1 MAEKR
6 RGAHDVPKP
15 GGDPRSGSRLRA
27 VYYIA
32 AAVLALLVPLIL
44 FGGLWIRQEFTK
56 NQRELEDYLEA
67 RATGLVQRADA
78 EIRQEITVLQAIA
91 ALPSLDEPDL
101 QSFQAQ
107 AARMV
112 AAMPQWIA
120 LAVVDPA
127 TGRQIVNSTVP
138 AGSELPPTMA
148 PDVVRR
154 VAESRQTAVRSGD
167 SEAEAFYKQHVV
179 LLFVPVVRDGA
190 VRQVLL
196 AAMRADTVQQILT
209 QQSNDPRLLL
219 VIVDERDR

>member
-1 MAEKR
+1 MADE
-6 RGAHDVPKP
+6 GTAAQAVPKA
-15 GGDPRSGSRLRA
+15 GGDPRRGSSLRA

-32 AAVLALLVPLIL
+32 AGVLALLVPLIL

-56 NQRELEDYLEA
+56 NQRELEEYLEA

-120 LAVVDPA
+120 LALVDPA
-127 TGRQIVNSTVP
+127 TGRQIVNSTAAV
-138 AGSELPPTMA
+138 GTELPSATA
-148 PDVVRR
+148 PDVVRH
-154 VAESRQTAVRSGD
+154 VAETRQTAVRTGD
-167 SEAEAFYKQHVV
+167 AQAEAFYQHHV
-179 LLFVPVVRDGA
+179 
-190 VRQVLL
+190 
-196 AAMRADTVQQILT
+196 
-209 QQSNDPRLLL
+209 
-219 VIVDERDR
+219 